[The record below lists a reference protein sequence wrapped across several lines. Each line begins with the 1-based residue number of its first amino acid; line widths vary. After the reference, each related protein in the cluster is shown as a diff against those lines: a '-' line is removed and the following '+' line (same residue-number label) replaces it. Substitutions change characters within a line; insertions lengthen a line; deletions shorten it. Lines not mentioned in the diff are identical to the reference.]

1 MMLTADQLCHT
12 GLLRQSCNLEGIRK
26 AVAMVK
32 VVAIEKVVAIV
43 KVVAMVKTAA
53 TVMAKQLP
61 FVKTTE
67 QQQNH
72 PTQHFCL
79 TASSHVK

>member
-1 MMLTADQLCHT
+1 
-12 GLLRQSCNLEGIRK
+12 
-26 AVAMVK
+26 MVK

-72 PTQHFCL
+72 TTQYFRL
-79 TASSHVK
+79 TASSHVE